1 MIKGITK
8 LNRTIFSIFLGIFY
22 LLLSSNSQA
31 QYTDTNIYMY
41 IDQYKE
47 IAVQKMKEFKIPAS
61 ITLAQGI
68 FESACGT
75 SKLATEG
82 NNHFGIKCHKNWEG
96 MTILIDDDELQE
108 CFRKYDKVEDSYSDH
123 SLFLTTRDRYK
134 NLFKLDIMDY
144 KAWARGLKEAGYAT
158 NPEYANRLISLIE
171 RFNINRWDSL
181 YLQTDLVISPE
192 KEVDKKEEIIVQQKH
207 LSRPINQTT
216 GRENKHE
223 NERKESR
230 ADNVVNKTQS
240 GKVIPIFTA
249 STKDFPLSECPWT
262 DLTVYENNKTQF
274 VIAQKGD
281 SYKSIA
287 KSVQRSEKELHKY
300 NDAPTDSR
308 LIENQVV
315 YIEHKN
321 KKNNV
326 IHIVSEGETLRYIAQ
341 KYAVQLHAILA
352 YNNLTKE
359 SIIKP
364 GDKIKLTMNFK
375 EKN

>member
-22 LLLSSNSQA
+22 LLLSSNSKA

-108 CFRKYDKVEDSYSDH
+108 CFRKYEKVEDSYSDH

-300 NDAPTDSR
+300 NDAPTDSK

>member
-22 LLLSSNSQA
+22 LLLSSNSKA

-41 IDQYKE
+41 IEQYKE

-108 CFRKYDKVEDSYSDH
+108 CFRKYEKVEDSYSDH

-300 NDAPTDSR
+300 NDAPTDSK

>member
-22 LLLSSNSQA
+22 LLLSSNSKA

-108 CFRKYDKVEDSYSDH
+108 CFRKYEKVEDSYSDH

-181 YLQTDLVISPE
+181 YLQPNLVISPE
-192 KEVDKKEEIIVQQKH
+192 KEVDEKEEIIVQQKH

-240 GKVIPIFTA
+240 GKVVPIFTA

-274 VIAQKGD
+274 IIAQKGD

-287 KSVQRSEKELHKY
+287 KAVQRSEKELHKY

>member
-22 LLLSSNSQA
+22 LLLSSNSKA

-108 CFRKYDKVEDSYSDH
+108 CFRKYEKVEDSYSDH

-134 NLFKLDIMDY
+134 NLFKLNIMDY

-181 YLQTDLVISPE
+181 YLQPNLVISPE
-192 KEVDKKEEIIVQQKH
+192 KEVDEKEEIIVQQKH

-240 GKVIPIFTA
+240 GKVVPIFTA

-274 VIAQKGD
+274 IIAQKGD

-287 KSVQRSEKELHKY
+287 KAVQRSEKELHKY

>member
-22 LLLSSNSQA
+22 LLLSSNSKA
-31 QYTDTNIYMY
+31 QYTDTNIYTY

-181 YLQTDLVISPE
+181 YLQPNLVISPE
-192 KEVDKKEEIIVQQKH
+192 KEVDEKEEIIVQQKH

-216 GRENKHE
+216 EGENKHE

-240 GKVIPIFTA
+240 GKVVPIFTA
-249 STKDFPLSECPWT
+249 SITDFPLSECPWT

-274 VIAQKGD
+274 IIAQKGD

-287 KSVQRSEKELHKY
+287 KAVQRSEKELHKY

>member
-41 IDQYKE
+41 IEQYKE

-108 CFRKYDKVEDSYSDH
+108 CFRKYEKVEDSYSDH

-181 YLQTDLVISPE
+181 YLQPNLVISPE

-216 GRENKHE
+216 GGENKHE

-240 GKVIPIFTA
+240 GKVVPIFTA

>member
-108 CFRKYDKVEDSYSDH
+108 CFRKYEKVEDSYSDH

-216 GRENKHE
+216 EGENKHE

-300 NDAPTDSR
+300 NDAPTDSK

>member
-1 MIKGITK
+1 
-8 LNRTIFSIFLGIFY
+8 
-22 LLLSSNSQA
+22 
-31 QYTDTNIYMY
+31 
-41 IDQYKE
+41 
-47 IAVQKMKEFKIPAS
+47 
-61 ITLAQGI
+61 
-68 FESACGT
+68 
-75 SKLATEG
+75 
-82 NNHFGIKCHKNWEG
+82 
-96 MTILIDDDELQE
+96 
-108 CFRKYDKVEDSYSDH
+108 
-123 SLFLTTRDRYK
+123 
-134 NLFKLDIMDY
+134 
-144 KAWARGLKEAGYAT
+144 GYAT

-192 KEVDKKEEIIVQQKH
+192 KEVEEKEEIVVQQKH

-216 GRENKHE
+216 EGENKHE

-240 GKVIPIFTA
+240 GKVVPIFTA
-249 STKDFPLSECPWT
+249 SITDFPLSECPWT

-274 VIAQKGD
+274 IIAQKGD

-287 KSVQRSEKELHKY
+287 KAVQRSEKELHKY

>member
-22 LLLSSNSQA
+22 LLLSSNSKA
-31 QYTDTNIYMY
+31 QYTDTNIYTY

-300 NDAPTDSR
+300 NDAPTDSK

>member
-22 LLLSSNSQA
+22 LLLSSNSKA

-108 CFRKYDKVEDSYSDH
+108 CFRKYEKVEDSYSDH

-134 NLFKLDIMDY
+134 NLFKLNIMDY

-181 YLQTDLVISPE
+181 YLQPNLVISPE
-192 KEVDKKEEIIVQQKH
+192 KEVDEKEEIIVQQKH

-240 GKVIPIFTA
+240 GKVVPIFTA

-281 SYKSIA
+281 TYKSIA